1 LRCIVSV
8 NLRGVREGKSV
19 CCIGLIATGFV
30 IGILSGLFGVGGGFL
45 LVPLLN
51 IIFNVPYN
59 IAIGSSLL
67 QMVGTS
73 AASCLKHRGYGNIDY
88 KLAGFIAMGSLLGV
102 ELGARILM
110 QLKSLGTIT
119 INSSAISTMD
129 FWIGIIY
136 IILLSL
142 VGTSMFLESK
152 KAKKRAPQRGIVE
165 TSLSQKI
172 RNMKIPPL
180 ISLPISK
187 IENISLW
194 NLIFIGFGV
203 GILSGLLGVGGGFII
218 SPTLIYLIG
227 IPTSVAIGTGLFQII
242 FTSAYGA
249 ITHLLKGNI
258 DFELVTC
265 ILFGSIIGSQLGAV
279 LHNNTRGANVRYYF
293 SLLILFTVGIILIKF
308 LFKIEYL

>member
-1 LRCIVSV
+1 MI
-8 NLRGVREGKSV
+8 N
-19 CCIGLIATGFV
+19 CIGFIGTGLI

-51 IIFNVPYN
+51 IFFNVPYN

-73 AASCLKHRGYGNIDY
+73 AASSLKHRGYGNIDY
-88 KLAGFIAMGSLLGV
+88 KLAAFAVMGSILGV
-102 ELGARILM
+102 ELGAQILVR
-110 QLKSLGTIT
+110 LKSLGTIIINNST
-119 INSSAISTMD
+119 ISIMD
-129 FWIGIIY
+129 FWISVIY

-142 VGTSMFLESK
+142 VGIFMFLESK
-152 KAKKRAPQRGIVE
+152 KAKKRAPQGGIVE

-172 RNMKIPPL
+172 RNIKIPPL

-187 IENISLW
+187 VENISLW

-258 DFELVTC
+258 DFKLVTC
-265 ILFGSIIGSQLGAV
+265 ILIGSIIGSQLGAI

-293 SLLILFTVGIILIKF
+293 SLLILFTAWIILIKF
-308 LFKIEYL
+308 LFNIGYL